1 MNGFI
6 LKGKGY
12 PRTPKYAHGE
22 SHIQVMFTLL
32 KSCNMKRLTFL
43 PSLEEDLCCAMNY
56 PTFFTDIIYAL
67 RPLTAAVYEP
77 VRDCEGCVLGKENE
91 SNK

>member
-56 PTFFTDIIYAL
+56 PNIFYRYNLCTETFDCCCL
-67 RPLTAAVYEP
+67 RA
-77 VRDCEGCVLGKENE
+77 
-91 SNK
+91 S